1 MQPPAF
7 LTAVVLPHSL
17 LIDIFADILAL
28 AGMVFALWGRIT
40 LGRNWTLYPSLKE
53 DHELIVRGP
62 YRFARHPMYTGLLSM
77 LLGAVIWYGT
87 ATGFVCFIACFLGT
101 WLKLREEERL
111 LTVHFGESYRTYK
124 TRVKAIIPF
133 LL

>member
-1 MQPPAF
+1 
-7 LTAVVLPHSL
+7 
-17 LIDIFADILAL
+17 
-28 AGMVFALWGRIT
+28 
-40 LGRNWTLYPSLKE
+40 
-53 DHELIVRGP
+53 
-62 YRFARHPMYTGLLSM
+62 MYTGLLSM

-111 LTVHFGESYRTYK
+111 LTVHFGESYMTYK

>member
-1 MQPPAF
+1 
-7 LTAVVLPHSL
+7 